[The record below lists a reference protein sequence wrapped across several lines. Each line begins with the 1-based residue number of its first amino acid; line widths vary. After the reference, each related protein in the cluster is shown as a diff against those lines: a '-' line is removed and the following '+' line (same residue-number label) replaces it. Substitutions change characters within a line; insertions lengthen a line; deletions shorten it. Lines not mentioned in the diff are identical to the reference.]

1 MARKKKPARLRPAS
15 PPVLHKT
22 SEGLKPYVAFLEREL
37 LSWPR
42 VTAKPMFGLTAYYRG
57 PHIFAALPRTR
68 ALDSPDSVS
77 YKLPSG
83 KGRGAPG
90 QGWKSIEIVSD
101 ADLRQALAAF
111 HRAYQ
116 EAVGRK
122 R

>member
-1 MARKKKPARLRPAS
+1 VARKKKPARLRPAG

-37 LSWPR
+37 AAWPK

-68 ALDSPDSVS
+68 ALESPDSVS
-77 YKLPSG
+77 YKLPSE
-83 KGRGAPG
+83 KAPGAPG

-101 ADLRQALAAF
+101 ADLRAALRAF
-111 HRAYQ
+111 ERAYR
-116 EAVGRK
+116 EAGK
-122 R
+122 KK